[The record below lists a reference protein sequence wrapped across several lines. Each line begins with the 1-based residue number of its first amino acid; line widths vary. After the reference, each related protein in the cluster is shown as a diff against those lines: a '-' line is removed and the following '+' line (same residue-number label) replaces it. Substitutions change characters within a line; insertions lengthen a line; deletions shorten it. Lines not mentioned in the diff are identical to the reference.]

1 MKFSSLH
8 CTHGQKVTTAVV
20 FLSYIEQLSIE
31 NEHTFQF
38 KTKRKKQTA
47 QAPRFELFVLESFF
61 LFVFWVCNS
70 LIISFFLS
78 LSLSQIKLEGKAA
91 SKPLRSLH
99 QPIATTAASLLFQ
112 DGTPCWVFTEC
123 SVSLVLIGCL
133 PSEPHY
139 IATPCP
145 GSVILLLLVHIHLVL
160 PFFAWLGRSFVS
172 QRKGPFLLGVHL
184 KPLLALRG
192 RGYRGLFANVSLS
205 VSSFVEEVA

>member
-1 MKFSSLH
+1 MKTNTHFSSK
-8 CTHGQKVTTAVV
+8 QK
-20 FLSYIEQLSIE
+20 ERNKQL
-31 NEHTFQF
+31 
-38 KTKRKKQTA
+38 KLRD
-47 QAPRFELFVLESFF
+47 L
-61 LFVFWVCNS
+61 NS
-70 LIISFFLS
+70 LFWSHFFNLFSGFVILLLYLS

-172 QRKGPFLLGVHL
+172 QRKGPFLLGVRL

-192 RGYRGLFANVSLS
+192 RGHRGLFANVCLS
-205 VSSFVEEVA
+205 VSSFVEEVV